1 MYSFFYEPSVEM
13 SANGSRKNRNNRKN
27 RRTNRM
33 YGGAAYVSAPMP
45 LSESLA
51 GSSPSQMNIAQGKQY
66 DSFHMNQH
74 GGMGP
79 YPSSVVDSLLPSDMA
94 ASARVTPLNTY
105 INDVK
110 GLRDPGQEAQMGGR
124 RRMTRR
130 NLRTARRMIRRN
142 GRTLRRMVRRDRR
155 MMRRATRRNARNS
168 RRASRR
174 ASRSSKR
181 NSRGRFMKMRGGAVQ
196 PALDLAASANA
207 PGMLLDAGAEARAVR
222 GMNPEWSLAPN
233 PNSFAPRV

>member
-1 MYSFFYEPSVEM
+1 MLAY
-13 SANGSRKNRNNRKN
+13 GSRKNRNNRKN
-27 RRTNRM
+27 RKISRRNRM
-33 YGGAAYVSAPMP
+33 YGGAAYVLSPMGVND
-45 LSESLA
+45 SLA
-51 GSSPSQMNIAQGKQY
+51 GSSPSQMNLAQGEQY
-66 DSFHMNQH
+66 GAFHAKQH
-74 GGMGP
+74 GGMAP
-79 YPSSVVDSLLPSDMA
+79 YPLGVVDSLLPSDMA

-124 RRMTRR
+124 RRVTRR
-130 NLRTARRMIRRN
+130 NLRATRRIIRRN
-142 GRTLRRMVRRDRR
+142 GRMIRRMVRRDRR
-155 MMRRATRRNARNS
+155 VIRRATRRDRRVS
-168 RRASRR
+168 RRMSRR
-174 ASRSSKR
+174 ASRSAKR
-181 NSRGRFMKMRGGAVQ
+181 NSKGRFLKMRGGAVQ

>member
-1 MYSFFYEPSVEM
+1 MPSIC
-13 SANGSRKNRNNRKN
+13 GSRKNRKNRSSRKN
-27 RRTNRM
+27 RNSRKNRSNRRQ
-33 YGGAAYVSAPMP
+33 YGGAAYISAPM
-45 LSESLA
+45 SIHESLA

-94 ASARVTPLNTY
+94 ASARITPLNND
-105 INDVK
+105 INEVK
-110 GLRDPGQEAQMGGR
+110 GLRDPNQMGGR

-130 NLRTARRMIRRN
+130 NLRTARRIIRRN

-174 ASRSSKR
+174 ASRSAKR

-196 PALDLAASANA
+196 PPLDLAASSSA
-207 PGMLLDAGAEARAVR
+207 PGMLLDTASEARAVR
-222 GMNPEWSLAPN
+222 GMNPEWTLAPN

>member
-1 MYSFFYEPSVEM
+1 MLAY
-13 SANGSRKNRNNRKN
+13 GSRKNRNSRNNRKN
-27 RRTNRM
+27 SLRNRRNNRM
-33 YGGAAYVSAPMP
+33 YGGASLMLSPMGVND
-45 LSESLA
+45 SLA
-51 GSSPSQMNIAQGKQY
+51 GSSPSQMNFAQGEQY
-66 DSFHMNQH
+66 GAFHAKQH
-74 GGMGP
+74 GGMAA
-79 YPSSVVDSLLPSDMA
+79 YPMSVVDSLLPSDMA
-94 ASARVTPLNTY
+94 ASARVTPLNND
-105 INDVK
+105 INEVK

-130 NLRTARRMIRRN
+130 NLRATRRIIRRN

-155 MMRRATRRNARNS
+155 VMRRASRRNARNS

-174 ASRSSKR
+174 ASRKSKR
-181 NSRGRFMKMRGGAVQ
+181 NSRGRFMRGGAVQ

>member
-1 MYSFFYEPSVEM
+1 M
-13 SANGSRKNRNNRKN
+13 SIH
-27 RRTNRM
+27 
-33 YGGAAYVSAPMP
+33 
-45 LSESLA
+45 ESLA
-51 GSSPSQMNIAQGKQY
+51 GSSPSQMNLAQGEQY
-66 DSFHMNQH
+66 GAFHAKQH
-74 GGMGP
+74 GGMAA
-79 YPSSVVDSLLPSDMA
+79 YPMSVVDSLLPSDMA

-168 RRASRR
+168 RRASRK
-174 ASRSSKR
+174 SKR

>member
-1 MYSFFYEPSVEM
+1 MP
-13 SANGSRKNRNNRKN
+13 ASRKNRDNRKN
-27 RRTNRM
+27 RKYSRRNRM
-33 YGGAAYVSAPMP
+33 YGGAAYTPAPM
-45 LSESLA
+45 SIHESLA
-51 GSSPSQMNIAQGKQY
+51 GSSPSQMNLAQGEQY
-66 DSFHMNQH
+66 GAFHAKQH
-74 GGMGP
+74 GGMAA
-79 YPSSVVDSLLPSDMA
+79 YPMSVVDSLLPSDMA

>member
-130 NLRTARRMIRRN
+130 NLRTARRIIRRN

-168 RRASRR
+168 R
-174 ASRSSKR
+174 
-181 NSRGRFMKMRGGAVQ
+181 GRFMKMRGGAVQ
-196 PALDLAASANA
+196 PALDLAASADA
-207 PGMLLDAGAEARAVR
+207 PGMLLDAGGEARAVR
-222 GMNPEWSLAPN
+222 GMNPEWTLAPN

>member
-1 MYSFFYEPSVEM
+1 MLAYD
-13 SANGSRKNRNNRKN
+13 SRKNRSNRKN

-33 YGGAAYVSAPMP
+33 YGGAAYTPAPM
-45 LSESLA
+45 SIHESLA

-168 RRASRR
+168 RRASRK
-174 ASRSSKR
+174 SKR
-181 NSRGRFMKMRGGAVQ
+181 NSHGRFMKMRGGAVQ

>member
-1 MYSFFYEPSVEM
+1 MLAY
-13 SANGSRKNRNNRKN
+13 GSRKNRNNRKN
-27 RRTNRM
+27 RKISRRNRM
-33 YGGAAYVSAPMP
+33 YGGAAYVLSPMGVND
-45 LSESLA
+45 SLA
-51 GSSPSQMNIAQGKQY
+51 GSSPSQMNLAQGEQY
-66 DSFHMNQH
+66 GAFHAKQH
-74 GGMGP
+74 GGMAA
-79 YPSSVVDSLLPSDMA
+79 YPMSVVDSLLPSDMA

-124 RRMTRR
+124 RR
-130 NLRTARRMIRRN
+130 RT
-142 GRTLRRMVRRDRR
+142 
-155 MMRRATRRNARNS
+155 
-168 RRASRR
+168 
-174 ASRSSKR
+174 R
-181 NSRGRFMKMRGGAVQ
+181 NSRGRFTKKRAGKKARKGTKRSGRKGTKRNGRKRNASGRFLKMRGGAVQ